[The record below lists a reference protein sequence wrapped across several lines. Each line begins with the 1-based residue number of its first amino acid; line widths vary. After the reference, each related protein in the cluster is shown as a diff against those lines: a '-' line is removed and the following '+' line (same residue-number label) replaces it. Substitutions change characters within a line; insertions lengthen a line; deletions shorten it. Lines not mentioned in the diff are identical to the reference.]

1 MNLTKHL
8 LKPLSY
14 IGLAITLVPCILV
27 FLGEMEVEI
36 YKQTILFGSLL
47 WMFTAPWW
55 INKS

>member
-14 IGLAITLVPCILV
+14 FGLAVTLVPCILV
-27 FLGEMEVEI
+27 FLGEMNIEN
-36 YKQTILFGSLL
+36 YKNTILVGTSI

-55 INKS
+55 INKE